1 MRYIKKLFGI
11 FLITFL
17 SIIFFTGCGSERFEL
32 IEVKCGKCHE
42 ASIVYEK
49 KRSPNDWDIIIFGM
63 KARGLKITA
72 DEEEEL
78 MRVLKNSLSL
88 E

>member
-1 MRYIKKLFGI
+1 MQIFKIFYGLF
-11 FLITFL
+11 LVTL
-17 SIIFFTGCGSERFEL
+17 LLLTGCGSKKFEI
-32 IEVKCGKCHE
+32 IEKKCGQCHNV
-42 ASIVYEK
+42 SIVYEK
-49 KRSPNDWDIIIFGM
+49 KRTHEDWEILVFGM

-78 MRVLKNSLSL
+78 MSVLNNSLSR